1 MITPREIK
9 RFPLTR
15 QIEIQ
20 EEIKK
25 YTDMGRPL
33 RYLMLSSD
41 GTVIYDDILHMEAM
55 MTGFD
60 PESDG
65 FKGL

>member
-9 RFPLTR
+9 GFPLTR

-25 YTDMGRPL
+25 HTDMGRPL

-41 GTVIYDDILHMEAM
+41 GRVIYDDILHMEAM

-65 FKGL
+65 FKGP